1 MAVCE
6 ARCAAMS
13 CLGRSLRS
21 TRVLSST
28 RLARFATPCDGAMRC
43 RTAADQTLTVPCA
56 CGRLADERAA
66 PMITPSAGVHITL
79 PAYFWCVPLS
89 PACTQRPVLTRS
101 GNSPE
106 AYGLIVPK
114 TKDGRVVFLLPWLG
128 AAIAG
133 TTDAPAP
140 LTMEPRA
147 TAPEVDFILDALG
160 DYITI
165 KPRRED
171 VLSAWSGIRPLAAD
185 PTKGST
191 ENITRDHVLAAESGM
206 LTITGGKWTTYRKA
220 RAAR

>member
-1 MAVCE
+1 
-6 ARCAAMS
+6 MS
-13 CLGRSLRS
+13 
-21 TRVLSST
+21 SSP
-28 RLARFATPCDGAMRC
+28 PC
-43 RTAADQTLTVPCA
+43 V
-56 CGRLADERAA
+56 
-66 PMITPSAGVHITL
+66 
-79 PAYFWCVPLS
+79 
-89 PACTQRPVLTRS
+89 QRPTLKHT
-101 GNSPE
+101 GDSPE
-106 AYGLIVPK
+106 AHGLIVPK

-160 DYITI
+160 DYITV

-220 RAAR
+220 RAACSRPRFASD